1 MKIKDDVYFV
11 GIAKQFVDNDGD
23 LTSDPFRARVFI
35 GIGDAQSYLARF
47 DSKMHLV
54 RVSEIVSIE
63 NVRSRLYMIDQ
74 IVESK

>member
-11 GIAKQFVDNDGD
+11 GIGKQFIDNNGD
-23 LTSDPFRARVFI
+23 LTVDPFRSRVFI
-35 GIGDAQSYLARF
+35 DLEDAQLYLAKF

-54 RVSEIVSIE
+54 RVSEVVSIE

-74 IVESK
+74 IVDGQ